1 MSKTRCILFVFG
13 ILFTAFTTQTPN
25 SLAAGATTYY
35 VSSTTGSDSDNGLTP
50 DTAFQTVG
58 KVNTLALN
66 PGDQVLFFC
75 GEVWQGEMLEITD
88 SGASGQ
94 PILFSSYPAG
104 CADKPV
110 LSGSLPISGW
120 GVGGVNVYVADL
132 DNGGN
137 AGQFPYG
144 INQLFRDGDRLMM
157 GRWPNITAPNG
168 GYSYMDGQS
177 GSQITDNE
185 LPAGNWTGATV
196 HIKGMRWYILNRD
209 VEGSSGTT
217 LTLDYAPDCYTG
229 SCAGWGYFIQNHV
242 LTLDQEGEWA
252 YDSST
257 NQVFLYTT
265 GGTPTNVE
273 GSVIL
278 HDEPIDYERRAWGGI
293 TLGTDLFQ
301 QVDYVTVDNFV
312 IQNWYRNGISTPTN
326 YDHYESSHLTLTN
339 NDILNVDRT
348 GISLATWVYDAYDG
362 ENGWRGGNHHE
373 IAYNVIDGANHMG
386 IDTYAKQSSIHDN
399 VITNIALIENLNQA
413 GMGCPTNSGGGFCT
427 EDGEG
432 IRLKTGVTADSGHTM
447 TLTRNRLDRIGGNGV
462 GVYGWGNTLINNVII
477 EACYAKG
484 DCGAISSYGS
494 NNLNDTI
501 VYDLTLQG
509 NVIVDVIGN
518 TDGCHSTYSTVFG
531 FGLYIDNYSNNVIAT
546 GNTIIGSASHG
557 ILYQNSTGQI
567 TDNTLYNNASGTPW
581 SAQLTLTNSP
591 TFATPVTGN
600 ILFGLQQNTWTLSA
614 ADAGR
619 LSNSNAN
626 YFFHPYIPQH
636 INSNGAKTLAGW
648 QSYSG
653 MDANSVESWFSQ
665 NFGDDPLSTL
675 FYNDTNTTMNIDL
688 GGTQYL
694 DLDQNSVVGT
704 LTLAPYTS
712 KILIDNGPAALTL
725 FGISPSL
732 MAVADAADFT
742 LTLAGAGFTPN
753 SVVRWNGEDRPTTF
767 VSTTT
772 LTADIPVTDV
782 DEVGTFSV
790 TVYDP
795 GPPAEETGAVLF
807 YVVEEVWQ
815 VFLPVVER

>member
-1 MSKTRCILFVFG
+1 MYRTLLILLTLSPLL
-13 ILFTAFTTQTPN
+13 LFPSSH
-25 SLAAGATTYY
+25 SLAAGGTTYY
-35 VSSTTGSDSDNGLTP
+35 VSSSTGSDSDNGLTP
-50 DTAFQTVG
+50 ATAFETVG
-58 KVNTLALN
+58 KVNTLSLN

-88 SGASGQ
+88 SGASGS
-94 PILFSSYPAG
+94 PITFSSYPAG

-120 GVGGVNVYVADL
+120 AVSAGNVYVADL

-137 AGQFPYG
+137 AGKFPYG
-144 INQLFRDGDRLMM
+144 INQLFREGDRLMM
-157 GRWPNITAPNG
+157 GRWPNLTAPNG

-177 GSQITDNE
+177 NEFITDNE
-185 LPAGNWTGATV
+185 LPPGNWTGATV

-209 VEGSSGTT
+209 VTGSAGTT
-217 LTLDYAPDCYTG
+217 LTLNQAPDCFTG
-229 SCAGWGYFIQNHV
+229 SCAGWGYFIHNHV

-252 YDSST
+252 YNPAT
-257 NQVFLYTT
+257 NQVFLYAT

-273 GSVIL
+273 GSVVL
-278 HDEPIDYERRAWGGI
+278 TDDTDAWGGV
-293 TLGTDLFQ
+293 TLGRHLFQ

-326 YDHYESSHLTLTN
+326 YDHYEASYLTITN
-339 NDILNVDRT
+339 NDILDVDRT
-348 GISLATWVYDAYDG
+348 GISLATWVYAAFDG

-373 IAYNVIDGANHMG
+373 IAYNVIDGANQKG

-427 EDGEG
+427 EDGQG
-432 IRLKTGVTADSGHTM
+432 IRLKTGVTADSGHSN
-447 TLTRNRLDRIGGNGV
+447 TLTRNRIDRIGGTGV
-462 GVYGWGNTLINNVII
+462 GIYGWGNTLTNNVIL

-484 DCGAISSYGS
+484 DCGAISTFGS
-494 NNLNDTI
+494 NNLGSTH
-501 VYDLTLQG
+501 VYNITLQG
-509 NVIVDVIGN
+509 NIIVDVIGN
-518 TDGCHSTYSTVFG
+518 TDGCHSTYATVFG
-531 FGLYIDNYSNNVIAT
+531 FGLYIDNYSNNVIAN
-546 GNTIIGSASHG
+546 GNTVIGVVSHG

-567 TDNTLYNNASGTPW
+567 TNNTMYNNASATPW
-581 SAQLTLTNSP
+581 SAQLTLTNAP

-619 LSNSNAN
+619 LSNSNN
-626 YFFHPYIPQH
+626 NSFFHPYIAQH
-636 INSNGAKTLAGW
+636 INANGAKTLAGW

-665 NFGDDPLSTL
+665 NFGDDPLSTI

-694 DLDQNSVVGT
+694 DLDQNPVLGT
-704 LTLAPYTS
+704 LTLAPFTS
-712 KILIDNGPAALTL
+712 KILIDNGPAGLAL
-725 FGISPSL
+725 FNISPSL
-732 MAVADAADFT
+732 ADVDNAADFT
-742 LTLAGAGFTPN
+742 LTLTGAGFTPN
-753 SVVRWNGEDRPTTF
+753 SLVRWNGEDRPTTF
-767 VSTTT
+767 VSATT
-772 LTADIPVTDV
+772 LTAAIPGTDV

-795 GPPAEETGAVLF
+795 GPPAEETDAVLF
-807 YVVEEVWQ
+807 YVVEEVWR
-815 VFLPVVER
+815 VWLPVVGR

>member
-1 MSKTRCILFVFG
+1 MFKTRTLLFALLL
-13 ILFTAFTTQTPN
+13 LFTFLPLHPA
-25 SLAAGATTYY
+25 SAGGTIYY
-35 VSSTTGSDSDNGLTP
+35 VSSSTGSDADNGLTP
-50 DTAFQTVG
+50 GTAFQTVG

-66 PGDQVLFFC
+66 PGDQVLFLC

-88 SGASGQ
+88 SGISGN
-94 PILFSSYPAG
+94 PLTFSSYPAG

-120 GVGGVNVYVADL
+120 GVGGVNIYVADL
-132 DNGGN
+132 DTGGN
-137 AGQFPYG
+137 AGKFPYG
-144 INQLFRDGDRLMM
+144 VNQLFRDGDRLGM
-157 GRWPNITAPNG
+157 GRWPNIGAPNG
-168 GYSYMDGQS
+168 GYSFIDGQS

-209 VEGSSGTT
+209 VVGSAGTS
-217 LTLDYAPDCYTG
+217 LTLNQYPDCFTG
-229 SCAGWGYFIQNHV
+229 SCAGWGYFVQNHV
-242 LTLDQEGEWA
+242 LALDQEGEWA
-252 YDSST
+252 YDPGT
-257 NQVFLYTT
+257 NQVFLYST
-265 GGTPTNVE
+265 GGTPTSVE
-273 GSVIL
+273 GSVVL
-278 HDEPIDYERRAWGGI
+278 TDDDRAWGGI
-293 TLGTDLFQ
+293 TLGRDLFQ

-312 IQNWYRNGISTPTN
+312 IQNWYRNGIATPTN
-326 YDHYESSHLTLTN
+326 YDHYEASHLTFTH

-373 IAYNVIDGANHMG
+373 IAFNVIDGANHMG

-432 IRLKTGVTADSGHTM
+432 IRLKTGVAADSGNAN
-447 TLTRNRLDRIGGNGV
+447 TLTRNRLDRIGGNGI
-462 GVYGWGNTLINNVII
+462 GIYGYGNTLTNNVII

-494 NNLNDTI
+494 SNLTDT
-501 VYDLTLQG
+501 VVHDLSLQG
-509 NVIVDVIGN
+509 NIIVDVVGN
-518 TDGCHSTYSTVFG
+518 TDGCHSTYATVFG
-531 FGLYIDNYSNNVIAT
+531 FGLYIDHYSKNVIAN
-546 GNTIIGSASHG
+546 GNTILGVVSHG

-567 TDNTLYNNASGTPW
+567 TNNTMYNNASATPW
-581 SAQLTLTNSP
+581 SAQLTLTGSP

-619 LSNSNAN
+619 LANSNAN
-626 YFFHPYIPQH
+626 YFFHPYITNH

-653 MDANSVESWFSQ
+653 MDANSEDSWYSQ
-665 NFGDDPLSTL
+665 NFGDDPLSTI
-675 FYNDTNTTMNIDL
+675 FYNDTNATMNIDL

-694 DLDQNSVVGT
+694 DLDQNPVVGM

-712 KILIDNGPAALTL
+712 KILIDNGPAGLTL
-725 FGISPSL
+725 FNISPSL
-732 MAVADAADFT
+732 SAVANAADFT
-742 LTLAGAGFTPN
+742 LTLTGAGFTPN
-753 SVVRWNGEDRPTTF
+753 SLVRWNGADRPTTF
-767 VSTTT
+767 VSATT
-772 LTADIPVTDV
+772 LTAAIPATDV
-782 DEVGTFSV
+782 DAVGIFPV

-795 GPPAEETGAVLF
+795 GPPAELSGAVLF
-807 YVVEEVWQ
+807 YVVEEVWEA
-815 VFLPVVER
+815 FLPVVGR